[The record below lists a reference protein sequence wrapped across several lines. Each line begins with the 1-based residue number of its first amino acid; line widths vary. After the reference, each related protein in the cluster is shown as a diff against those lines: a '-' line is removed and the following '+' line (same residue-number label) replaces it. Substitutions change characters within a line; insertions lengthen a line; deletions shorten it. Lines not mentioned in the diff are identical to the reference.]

1 MIEREGD
8 SLEIRKDSKRCSS
21 IERNIVFLQPCLAG
35 RVGLRESSV
44 KGEREG
50 RGEKERER
58 KGEAVGQVRPVEQV
72 SWVE

>member
-1 MIEREGD
+1 M
-8 SLEIRKDSKRCSS
+8 
-21 IERNIVFLQPCLAG
+21 
-35 RVGLRESSV
+35 GLRESSV

-50 RGEKERER
+50 RGEKEKER